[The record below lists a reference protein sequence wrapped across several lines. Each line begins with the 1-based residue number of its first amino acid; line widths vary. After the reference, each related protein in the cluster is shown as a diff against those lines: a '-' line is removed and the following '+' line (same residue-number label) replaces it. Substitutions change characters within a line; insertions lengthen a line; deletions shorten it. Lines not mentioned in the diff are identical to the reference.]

1 MNEIMPSS
9 NDNFYKKE
17 AYREWLKNEG
27 GLTGRSPESY
37 ISYMNNLNKDVIGKD
52 ENGESFFN
60 VLSSLIESNQYA
72 EIMILFE
79 HVDQVISSMINP
91 LNPDNKERKKLND
104 CRSGLRKYRAF
115 IVEELDDIPDEE
127 EIEEL
132 NGTLPLKFEQKE
144 SEGSGESENVV
155 TYDHEALED
164 NFTFRLL
171 TQNRMSEKKD
181 VFYPIGI
188 IRKLFKYSQ
197 KNGLSSGK
205 DYEWLMEWVNNCV
218 NEILV
223 ITADGMIPLRDVKE
237 LIIHPNSKSIE
248 ISKKTDGSKKYMVYT
263 ETNNKSDE
271 ILPMEVNR
279 LRDIHIDHT
288 PSMSNILSDELPNL
302 KALPRLTEIIKQV
315 AKKRRIKVTT
325 KNFGKISKK
334 LFADDAFI
342 RNELV
347 PLIEYIKEDLELLRK
362 KSSLKLMAGKYNLKK
377 K

>member
-1 MNEIMPSS
+1 MPSS